1 MDLLGIF
8 GLILFVVIALGWGI
22 IVILY
27 GDEWIKW
34 LIKIKLL
41 NQDFSTKSNVIKI
54 FMIHIVFVPIG
65 ILLPI
70 TGLIISLLLFGIEIG
85 LLLYR
90 LDNARFI
97 VRLFFVIEEFIF
109 KKCICLYGIFC
120 VCLSPFVMVIDTTQ
134 SLVISFLCWSLLLCF
149 IGLFIYY
156 LSWYLCIGFGKTL
169 EKEKNLDYKI
179 TKIASYIFVVG
190 YVCCWIFMAIYSS
203 FYEATENGFIL
214 CILGIFLFLFVPI
227 LLRSFIKKL
236 CFEILQT
243 QDSQKSLD

>member
-41 NQDFSTKSNVIKI
+41 NQDISTKPNVIKI
-54 FMIHIVFVPIG
+54 FAIHIVFVPIG

-70 TGLIISLLLFGIEIG
+70 TGLIIGLLLFGIEIG

-90 LDNARFI
+90 LDNTRFI

-109 KKCICLYGIFC
+109 KRCICLFSIFYY
-120 VCLSPFVMVIDTTQ
+120 PFTMVIGTTQ
-134 SLVISFLCWSLLLCF
+134 SLFISFLCGCLLLLC
-149 IGLFIYY
+149 LIYY
-156 LSWYLCIGFGKTL
+156 LSWYCCIGFSKTL

>member
-1 MDLLGIF
+1 MDLLVIF
-8 GLILFVVIALGWGI
+8 GWILFVVIGLGWSI

-41 NQDFSTKSNVIKI
+41 NQDISAKSNVIKI
-54 FMIHIVFVPIG
+54 FVIHIVFVPIG

-70 TGLIISLLLFGIEIG
+70 TGLVFGWFLFGIEIG

-90 LDNARFI
+90 LDNTRFI

-109 KKCICLYGIFC
+109 KRVICLFSIFYLC
-120 VCLSPFVMVIDTTQ
+120 ISPFAMVIDTTQ
-134 SLVISFLCWSLLLCF
+134 SLFISFLCGCLLFCF
-149 IGLFIYY
+149 IGLIIYY
-156 LSWYLCIGFGKTL
+156 LSWYCCIGFSKTL
-169 EKEKNLDYKI
+169 EEEKNLDYKI

-190 YVCCWIFMAIYSS
+190 YICFWIFMAIYSS
-203 FYEATENGFIL
+203 FYESSENGFIL

-243 QDSQKSLD
+243 QDGQKGLD

>member
-1 MDLLGIF
+1 MDLLVIF
-8 GLILFVVIALGWGI
+8 GWILFVVIGLGWSI

-41 NQDFSTKSNVIKI
+41 NQDISTKSNVIKI
-54 FMIHIVFVPIG
+54 FVIHIVFVPIG

-70 TGLIISLLLFGIEIG
+70 TGLIFGWFLFAIEIG

-90 LDNARFI
+90 LDNTRFI

-109 KKCICLYGIFC
+109 KKCICLFGVFY
-120 VCLSPFVMVIDTTQ
+120 VCLVPFTMVIDTTQ
-134 SLVISFLCWSLLLCF
+134 SLFISFLCLGLLLCF

-169 EKEKNLDYKI
+169 EEEKNLDYKI

-190 YVCCWIFMAIYSS
+190 YICFWIFMAIYSS
-203 FYEATENGFIL
+203 FYESSEKGFIL
-214 CILGIFLFLFVPI
+214 CILGIFFVFI
-227 LLRSFIKKL
+227 CAYSFKK
-236 CFEILQT
+236 FY
-243 QDSQKSLD
+243 QKIVL